1 MAYIQQRSG
10 KDGKPRYRVQVRK
23 KGHPPQTMTFTRK
36 TDAKNWA
43 QSIEA
48 AMEEGRYKN
57 VARAKHHTAGELID
71 RYLTDYLPRKP
82 KSEAIQKPQ
91 LLWWKQRVGS
101 LTLADL
107 TSDVIVD
114 QRDQL
119 AKQKS
124 RPGKP
129 ISPSTVNRY
138 LAALSHVL
146 TIAVKELKWLSESPM
161 RDVSK
166 LKEPKGRVRYLSD
179 DERER
184 LLQACADSDNPNLHT
199 IAVLALSTAMRKN
212 EIMTL
217 TWGDVDLERQLI
229 TLEETK
235 NGERR
240 SVPLV
245 GRAHQLVKTLAKE
258 CKGPCELLFPGKNP
272 SKPIEIKKA
281 WYTALRRSGIKDF
294 RFHDLRHSAASYLA
308 MNGAS
313 LPEIAEVLGHKTY
326 DMVKRYAHLSKP
338 HMAGVVERMNSKVF
352 GDDDA

>member
-1 MAYIQQRSG
+1 MAYIQRRPG
-10 KDGKPRYRVQVRK
+10 KDGKSRYRVQVRK

-57 VARAKHHTAGELID
+57 VARAKHHTVGELID

-82 KSEAIQKPQ
+82 KSESLQRPQ
-91 LLWWKQRVGS
+91 LLWWKQQVGS
-101 LTLADL
+101 LTLADF
-107 TSDVIVD
+107 TSDVIAE
-114 QRDQL
+114 QRDKL
-119 AKQKS
+119 SKRELS
-124 RPGKP
+124 NGKT
-129 ISPSTVNRY
+129 INSGTVNRY

-146 TIAVKELKWLSESPM
+146 TIAVRELKWLPESPM

-166 LKEPKGRVRYLSD
+166 LKEPKGRVRYLSE
-179 DERER
+179 DERDR
-184 LLQACADSDNPNLHT
+184 LLHECTQSENPYLLT
-199 IAVLALSTAMRKN
+199 IVVLALSTGMRKN

-235 NGERR
+235 NNEWR

-245 GRAHQLVKTLAKE
+245 GKAHQLIKTLAKG
-258 CKGPCELLFPGKNP
+258 CKGPCQLLFPGKNP
-272 SKPIEIKKA
+272 SQPIEIKKA

-294 RFHDLRHSAASYLA
+294 RFHDLRHTAASYLA

-313 LPEIAEVLGHKTY
+313 LRTPVQ
-326 DMVKRYAHLSKP
+326 
-338 HMAGVVERMNSKVF
+338 
-352 GDDDA
+352 

>member
-1 MAYIQQRSG
+1 MMAYIQQRPG

-57 VARAKHHTAGELID
+57 VARAKHHTMGELID
-71 RYLTDYLPRKP
+71 RYLIDYLPRKP
-82 KSEAIQKPQ
+82 KSESLQRPQ
-91 LLWWKQRVGS
+91 LLWWKQQVGP

-107 TSDVIVD
+107 TSDVIVE
-114 QRDQL
+114 QRDKL
-119 AKQKS
+119 AKRQS
-124 RPGKP
+124 RTGNS

-146 TIAVKELKWLSESPM
+146 GIAERELKWLPDNPM

-166 LKEPKGRVRYLSD
+166 LKEPRGRVRYLSD

-184 LLQACADSDNPNLHT
+184 LLQACAESDNHNLLT
-199 IAVLALSTAMRKN
+199 IVILALSTGMRKN

-235 NGERR
+235 NNERR

-245 GRAHQLVKTLAKE
+245 GKAHQLVKTLAKE
-258 CKGPCELLFPGKNP
+258 CKGPSELLFPGKNP
-272 SKPIEIKKA
+272 SSPIEIKRA
-281 WYTALRRSGIKDF
+281 WHSALRRSGIENF
-294 RFHDLRHSAASYLA
+294 RFHDLRHTAASYLA

-313 LPEIAEVLGHKTY
+313 LPEISEVLGHKTY

-338 HMAGVVERMNSKVF
+338 HMASVVERMNSKIF
-352 GDDDA
+352 DE